1 MIALRADANAG
12 IVRRPIDVALRPD
25 ISLEWTWRVNALPS
39 RVREDAFATHD
50 YASIALEFDDG
61 RDLTWYWSAA
71 LPVGHHYRCPLPRW
85 LESETHV
92 GARSGPQRLGVWIDE
107 RNDVQT
113 DVARALSR
121 APSKIVA
128 LWLIG
133 VSLFQCGH
141 ASVDVGRIALVEGE
155 ATVIFPC

>member
-1 MIALRADANAG
+1 MPESCGDPSTA
-12 IVRRPIDVALRPD
+12 ALRPD

-85 LESETHV
+85 RESETHV
-92 GARSGPQRLGVWIDE
+92 GARSGPKDSASGSMNGTTFRRMSQG
-107 RNDVQT
+107 
-113 DVARALSR
+113 
-121 APSKIVA
+121 PSVA
-128 LWLIG
+128 LRRKLWPSG
-133 VSLFQCGH
+133 S
-141 ASVDVGRIALVEGE
+141 SV
-155 ATVIFPC
+155 

>member
-71 LPVGHHYRCPLPRW
+71 LPVGHHYRRPLPRW
-85 LESETHV
+85 RESETHV
-92 GARSGPQRLGVWIDE
+92 GARSGPQRLGVTE
-107 RNDVQT
+107 RRSDGCRKGPQSRSVENCGPLAHRCEPVS
-113 DVARALSR
+113 VWSRLRGCRSHRAR
-121 APSKIVA
+121 
-128 LWLIG
+128 
-133 VSLFQCGH
+133 
-141 ASVDVGRIALVEGE
+141 
-155 ATVIFPC
+155 